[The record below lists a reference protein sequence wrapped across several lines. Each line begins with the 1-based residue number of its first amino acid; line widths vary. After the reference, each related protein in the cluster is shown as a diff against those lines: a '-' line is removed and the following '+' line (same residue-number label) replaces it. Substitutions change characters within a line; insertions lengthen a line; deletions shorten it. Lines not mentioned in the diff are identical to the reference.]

1 MSDPQWQQDF
11 AARFGRAAGVAVRA
25 PGRVNLIGEHTD
37 YNEGFVLPMA
47 IDFGVVC
54 LAAARPDRQVRLY
67 SHEYG
72 EESTFSL
79 DEPAPSPTQRWRNYV
94 QGIAWALEQRGSRLR
109 GMDAYITGNVPQGA
123 GLSSSAALEM
133 ATGFTF
139 LTVSDQ
145 PIDRVALALSGQQ
158 AENAFLGVQTG
169 IMDQYISAL
178 AQPDAAL
185 CIDCRD
191 LTARVVP
198 LGLEA
203 RGLAV
208 VVVESGVQRG
218 LVDSEYNARR
228 RECEEGVRLLAALL
242 PDRKITAL
250 RDITPA
256 DLERF
261 GAELPPVLRRRVR
274 HVVTEDARVLE
285 SVAALEAGDVARFG
299 QLMLESHASMRDD
312 YQITVPAVDR
322 LIALAAACSGV
333 IGTRMTGGGFGGS
346 TVHLVE
352 QAALDRFAQD
362 VVAVYERE
370 TGLRAPM
377 YVCRAMPGV
386 GLLT

>member
-1 MSDPQWQQDF
+1 MSDPEWQQDF
-11 AARFGRAAGVAVRA
+11 AARLGRAASVAVRA

-54 LAAARPDRQVRLY
+54 LAAPRPDRQVRLY
-67 SHEYG
+67 SRDYG

-79 DEPAPSPTQRWRNYV
+79 DDPTPSPTQRWRNYV
-94 QGIAWALEQRGSRLR
+94 QGIAWALEQRGARLR

-145 PIDRVALALSGQQ
+145 PVDRVALALAGQQ

-185 CIDCRD
+185 CIDCRA

-242 PDRKITAL
+242 PDRQITAL
-250 RDITPA
+250 RDVTPA
-256 DLERF
+256 DLEHA
-261 GAELPPVLRRRVR
+261 GAELPPLILRRVR

-285 SVAALEAGDVARFG
+285 SVAALEAGDVVRFG

-322 LIALAAACSGV
+322 LIALAAACPGV
-333 IGTRMTGGGFGGS
+333 LGTRMTGGGFGGS

-352 QAALDRFAQD
+352 QAALDRFAQE

-377 YVCRAMPGV
+377 YVCRAVAGV
-386 GLLT
+386 GPLA